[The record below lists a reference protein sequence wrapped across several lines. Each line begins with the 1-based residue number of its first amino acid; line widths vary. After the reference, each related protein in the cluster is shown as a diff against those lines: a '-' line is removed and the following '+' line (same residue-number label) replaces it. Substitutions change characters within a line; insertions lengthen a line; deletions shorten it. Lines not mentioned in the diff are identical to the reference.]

1 MQTPNHTPLI
11 ALPAVVLDL
20 ETTGLDI
27 KNDRVLQIG
36 AIGLQGATEQSF
48 NIDQLVNPGIAIPES
63 STEIHNIDDND
74 VRDAPSFRHASEML
88 FDVLRQNVIIGHHI
102 AFDLAIL
109 RHEFARHKLSWV
121 EPVSLDVGML
131 TAALKPNLPDIS
143 LETVATLLGVKIRDR
158 HTAMGDCSTTA
169 QCWQKLIPMLQE
181 QNIRTLGEAIALANQ
196 RQDLVMRQ
204 AQSGWLEMPEGLVQ
218 TKLPIAARI
227 DSYVFEHRLADV
239 MTSPPLFISS
249 ETSLRNAAK
258 SMVENKVGCLLIG
271 TTGEPP
277 AGIITDSDIM
287 RITAS
292 GQHDMDTTTVNTL
305 MSKPV
310 ESIHQDEMLYRALA
324 RMDRLYIAHL
334 CVSDNQGMPVGIVS
348 QRNLLQ
354 YRARSPNM
362 LSDAMDAAKDVHSLA
377 AAYSRVTGVAGQ
389 LLAEELDGVE
399 IAQVISTELQAL
411 TEHAAELAI
420 TQMHEEGMGEPPADW
435 CVLVLGS
442 GGRGESLLSADQDN
456 ALIHTGSK
464 EDDAWFANF
473 GQRLA
478 EILDSSGLPLC
489 QGGVMISNAQWR
501 GTLDDW
507 NERITNWINR
517 SRPEDLLNVDIF
529 FDMLPVAGN
538 RSLAQQLHREAVAL
552 ASRSHAFIN
561 LLAQSVQAVAPQF
574 GMLGRLAIVD
584 GRIDLKR
591 NGLLPLVSFARTLAL
606 RIGSDARTTAQR
618 LKNAIATGRLS
629 EADAQRLIELQ
640 KTLLTLILRQQLED
654 SEQGVPVGS
663 KVDTSLLDKRE
674 HNHLRH
680 ELHHLNTMVGEINSF
695 ITTN

>member
-11 ALPAVVLDL
+11 ALPALVLDL

-27 KNDRVLQIG
+27 RNDRVIQIG
-36 AIGLQGATEQSF
+36 AIGMQGATEQPFS
-48 NIDQLVNPGIAIPES
+48 IDMLVNPGIAIPES
-63 STEIHNIDDND
+63 STEIHNIDDED
-74 VRDAPSFRHASEML
+74 VRDAPAFKQASEML
-88 FDVLRQNVIIGHHI
+88 VDVLRQNVIIGHHI
-102 AFDLAIL
+102 AFDLAML

-143 LETVATLLGVKIRDR
+143 LETVATLLGVKIRNR

-169 QCWQKLIPMLQE
+169 QCWQKLVPLLHE
-181 QNIRTLGEAIALANQ
+181 QNVRTLGEAIALANQ

-204 AQSGWLEMPEGLVQ
+204 VQSGWLEMPEGLVQ
-218 TKLPIAARI
+218 TKLPVAARI

-239 MTSPPLFISS
+239 MTSPPLFIPVN
-249 ETSLRNAAK
+249 TSLRDAAK
-258 SMVENKVGCLLIG
+258 TMVDNKVGCLLIG
-271 TTGEPP
+271 DTTEPP
-277 AGIITDSDIM
+277 QGIITDSDIM
-287 RITAS
+287 RITAENL
-292 GQHDMDTTTVNTL
+292 HDMDSTRVEAV
-305 MSKPV
+305 MSTPV

-334 CVSDNQGMPVGIVS
+334 SVSDNEGMPVGIVS

-362 LSDAMDAAKDVHSLA
+362 LSDAMDAARDVHSLA
-377 AAYSRVTGVAGQ
+377 AAYARVTGVAGQ
-389 LLAEELDGVE
+389 LLAENLDGVE

-411 TEHAAELAI
+411 TEHAAQLAL
-420 TQMHEEGMGEPPADW
+420 TQMQNEGMGEAPADW
-435 CVLVLGS
+435 CVLILGS

-456 ALIHTGSK
+456 ALVHNGNQ
-464 EDDAWFANF
+464 EDDAWFARF
-473 GQRLA
+473 GEHLA
-478 EILDSSGLPLC
+478 EILDTSGLPFC
-489 QGGVMISNAQWR
+489 KGGVMISNEQWR
-501 GTLDDW
+501 GTLVDW
-507 NERITNWINR
+507 NVRVANWIKR
-517 SRPEDLLNVDIF
+517 SRPDDLLNVDIF

-538 RSLAQQLHREAVAL
+538 KSLAQQLHREAVAL

-574 GMLGRLAIVD
+574 GMLGRLAVVD

-618 LKNAIATGRLS
+618 LKNAVATGRLS
-629 EADAQRLIELQ
+629 DGDALRLIELQ
-640 KTLLTLILRQQLED
+640 KTLLSLILRQQLED
-654 SEQGVPVGS
+654 SEHGIPVGS

-674 HNHLRH
+674 HNHLKH
-680 ELHHLNTMVGEINSF
+680 ELHHLNTMVGEIHSF
-695 ITTN
+695 ITNN